1 MGIEKDIKSEIRDG
15 RTVTAEIA
23 QAAAQKIAD
32 DRKEKLTEE
41 MVRSI
46 TNSEY
51 LRKKKLLNLQKSR
64 DLETVTKEAL
74 KKTSKLDDDLQK
86 GNHTPESYQAER
98 DSISKEENDET
109 RKIDKEY
116 YELYNQLDSQYPS
129 MYRW

>member
-74 KKTSKLDDDLQK
+74 KKTSKLDDDLKK
-86 GNHTPESYQAER
+86 GNHTPESYQTEK

-129 MYRW
+129 LYRW

>member
-86 GNHTPESYQAER
+86 GNHTPESYKAEK